1 MSGAVSIKAPKFCVW
16 ELTLACNAKCIHCG
30 STAGKARGDELTT
43 AEALELVGELAASGC
58 YSVTLSGGEPL
69 VRRDW
74 PEIAAAIREGGMR
87 LEMITNGLAVEAQAD
102 AVAAAGF
109 FAVTMSVDGTES
121 VHDRL
126 RGTPGGLKRLLR
138 GAASLKE
145 RGVRL
150 GACTQVNRLN
160 LPVMDEI
167 HAMLRENG
175 FDGWQI
181 QLTMPMGLA
190 SAGDEGICIAPE
202 QLPELE
208 PKILEYQRDPEFFC
222 QASDNV
228 GYMNRHEPRLR
239 SGTGRDGAF
248 FNGCHAGLSVVG
260 ITSDGRV
267 RGCLSLP
274 PDFDEGSVR
283 ERPFGEIWYDPS
295 AFAWNRSP
303 GAKKLGGECAKCPF
317 GKICRAGCTC
327 MAHASTGATGHN
339 PYCLFALESRA
350 GRGE

>member
-1 MSGAVSIKAPKFCVW
+1 MKDMESIKNPKFCVW
-16 ELTLACNAKCIHCG
+16 ELTLACNAKCVHCG
-30 STAGKARGDELTT
+30 SNAGKPRK
-43 AEALELVGELAASGC
+43 GELDAAESLALVRDLAACGC
-58 YSVTLSGGEPL
+58 FSVTLSGGEPL
-69 VRRDW
+69 LRPDW
-74 PEIAAAIREGGMR
+74 PEIGAAIRGEGMR

-102 AVAAAGF
+102 AIAAAGF
-109 FAVTMSVDGTES
+109 FAVTISVDGPAA

-167 HAMLRENG
+167 HAMLREHG

-181 QLTMPMGLA
+181 QLTMPIGMA
-190 SAGDEGICIAPE
+190 AGKERGICIEPK
-202 QLPELE
+202 QLLELE
-208 PKILEYQRDPEFFC
+208 PKILDYQKDPDFFC

-239 SGTGRDGAF
+239 SGTGRDRQF
-248 FNGCHAGLSVVG
+248 FNGCHAGIDVVG

-274 PDFDEGSVR
+274 PEFDEGGLR
-283 ERPFGEIWYDPS
+283 ERSFGEIWRDPN
-295 AFAWNRSP
+295 AFAWNRKAP
-303 GAKKLGGECAKCPF
+303 AKTLKGSCAGCPF
-317 GKICRAGCTC
+317 GRICRAGCTC
-327 MAHASTGATGHN
+327 LAYASTGKTDEN
-339 PYCLFALESRA
+339 PYCLLALERA
-350 GRGE
+350 DQRKP